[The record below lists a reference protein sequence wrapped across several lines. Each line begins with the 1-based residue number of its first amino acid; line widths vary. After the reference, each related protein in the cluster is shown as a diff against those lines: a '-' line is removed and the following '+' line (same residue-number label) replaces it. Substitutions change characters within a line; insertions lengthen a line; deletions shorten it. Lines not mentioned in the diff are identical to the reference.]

1 MMTDAC
7 LRRQGSQAPKAAGR
21 QDRLRARWPS
31 FTIRRRLVEDISAMR
46 TAGSRVDV
54 DAHDG
59 VLANK
64 PAGAGSRLV
73 ALGTGS

>member
-1 MMTDAC
+1 
-7 LRRQGSQAPKAAGR
+7 
-21 QDRLRARWPS
+21 
-31 FTIRRRLVEDISAMR
+31 MR